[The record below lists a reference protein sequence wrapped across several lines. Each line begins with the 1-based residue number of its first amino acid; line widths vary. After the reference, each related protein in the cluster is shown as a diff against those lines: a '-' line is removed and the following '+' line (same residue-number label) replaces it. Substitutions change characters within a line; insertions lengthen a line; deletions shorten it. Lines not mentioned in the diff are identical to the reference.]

1 METFFV
7 NAENISRFVVEVAR
21 TPQQLQ
27 NGLSNRKTL
36 SPRRGMLFIFPNVK
50 LQSMWMPNMYFPL
63 DIVWIDT
70 NYTIVKIEE
79 NVQPCSGSH
88 NCHSYSSGTPVQ
100 YAIELNA
107 LDASRI
113 GLTIGKKLSFSKI

>member
-7 NAENISRFVVEVAR
+7 NGETISRFVVEVAR

-27 NGLSNRKTL
+27 KGLSDRQTL
-36 SPRRGMLFIFPNVK
+36 APRRGMLFIFPNVSV
-50 LQSMWMPNMYFPL
+50 QSMWMPNMYFPL
-63 DIVWIDT
+63 DIVWIDANNVIT
-70 NYTIVKIEE
+70 KIEE
-79 NVQPCSGSH
+79 NVKPCSGNH

-107 LDASRI
+107 FDASRI
-113 GLTIGKKLSFSKI
+113 GLRVGMKLSFSK